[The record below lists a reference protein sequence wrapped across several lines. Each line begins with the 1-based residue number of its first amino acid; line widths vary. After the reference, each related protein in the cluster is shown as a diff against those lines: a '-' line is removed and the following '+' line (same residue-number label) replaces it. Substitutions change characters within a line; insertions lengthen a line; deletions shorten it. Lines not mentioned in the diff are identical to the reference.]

1 MLILRKVKLYIFV
14 TMISSPIHLLYG
26 VLSCIAATCPDG
38 DTVQTCKYNCV
49 QMCLYYNNLPYV
61 HTVCSSQPCIPGCDS
76 DVVCDEPYL
85 MMDVGLC
92 VMPAQ
97 CSCMDHLGN
106 EVLVRNKSKI
116 GMENSR

>member
-1 MLILRKVKLYIFV
+1 M
-14 TMISSPIHLLYG
+14 TMISSGICTLCG

-38 DTVQTCKYNCV
+38 DTVQTCKYNCD

-106 EVLVRNKSKI
+106 EVLVRNKSKMGI
-116 GMENSR
+116 ETQSSSMHY